1 MSLRV
6 REAAGPFEGHRSSA
20 TIALLAS
27 ASTLLCCALPALL
40 VSVGAGATLVALT
53 GALPQLVWLSER
65 KDALFAIAG
74 ALLVAAGALQWRARA
89 LPCPVDPAR
98 ARGCARA
105 RRVSALT
112 WAASVATFGLGAVFA
127 YVLPALG

>member
-1 MSLRV
+1 VSGPGD
-6 REAAGPFEGHRSSA
+6 EAAPFEGHRSSA
-20 TIALLAS
+20 AIALLAS

-40 VSVGAGATLVALT
+40 VSAGAGATLVALT
-53 GALPQLVWLSER
+53 GAVPQLVWLSER

-74 ALLVAAGALQWRARA
+74 VLLALAGALQWRARG
-89 LPCPVDPAR
+89 LPCPVDPTNAR
-98 ARGCARA
+98 ACARA

-112 WAASVATFGLGAVFA
+112 WAASVATFALGASFA

>member
-1 MSLRV
+1 MD
-6 REAAGPFEGHRSSA
+6 AARG
-20 TIALLAS
+20 TALLS
-27 ASTLLCCALPALL
+27 IFTSTGTLICCALPAAL
-40 VSVGAGATLVALT
+40 VALGAGAALT
-53 GALPQLVWLSER
+53 ALVGAVPQLVWLSER

-98 ARGCARA
+98 ARACARA